1 MDPLRS
7 ARLPGDPF
15 AGGLRARL
23 TIAGAAILVI
33 CALAAFGLS

>member
-15 AGGLRARL
+15 AGGLRDRL
-23 TIAGAAILVI
+23 MIACVAILMI